1 MRLVVLLLLLSL
13 AFSACLEPDGS
24 ISGQSAVLRD
34 TVYLPG
40 DVYLFTRIRVKCPG
54 EEVVRYLSPLVFRV
68 V

>member
-1 MRLVVLLLLLSL
+1 MRLVVLLLLLL
-13 AFSACLEPDGS
+13 AFSACLDPYIP